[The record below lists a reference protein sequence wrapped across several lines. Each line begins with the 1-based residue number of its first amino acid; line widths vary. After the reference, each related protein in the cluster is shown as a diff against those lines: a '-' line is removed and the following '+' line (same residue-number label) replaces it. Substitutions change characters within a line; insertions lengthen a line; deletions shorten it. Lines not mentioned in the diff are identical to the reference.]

1 MYHTTMGRRNIL
13 LCFDAFGTLFKP
25 KQPVA
30 EQYASVA
37 RLCGLDGFSVD
48 QVQASFKSAFSGES
62 KAHPNYGRASGMG
75 AEKWW
80 TNVSVSR
87 LSTKQVADFFAR

>member
-1 MYHTTMGRRNIL
+1 MGRRNLL

-25 KQPVA
+25 RLPIAK
-30 EQYASVA
+30 QYAAVA
-37 RLCGLDGFSVD
+37 RECGLDGFTTEQLQD
-48 QVQASFKSAFSGES
+48 AFKTAFSGEL

-80 TNVSVSR
+80 TNVSIR
-87 LSTKQVADFFAR
+87 I